1 MNFMKWIICKRY
13 LKIIHV
19 RSKNNLANY
28 YFNNERE
35 IMKKDYSKL
44 ADSIIEN
51 IGCAENVV
59 SLFHCATRL
68 RFALKNK
75 DLVKLDALKSTN
87 DVMGV
92 VDAADGYQVIIGNDV
107 SKVYDEIV
115 KKYNLKTLP
124 NSEENLDNNVNV
136 FQNILNTLST
146 IIGPAI
152 PLILCSGL
160 VSALLVIFT
169 KLGLSPESTTYTILS
184 MAGNIPLYFLPVLIG
199 FTSSKRFNTDTMLSV
214 FFSLVLVSPV
224 LLGLASSET
233 PVTLFGLPVVAADYS
248 SSLVPIIL
256 TIWAFKYVEKFV
268 KKIVPSAVKFVFVP
282 LLCIFIMLPIE
293 LCLTAPLGNYVGQL
307 LLSVMTWINNVAPWA
322 SVLVVGALAP
332 VLVLTGMHFALI
344 PIVFAQFAS
353 VGYDSMLFVAFIGMN
368 FSQFGVSLA
377 CAIKSKNAN
386 LKSLATSCAVTSFL
400 AGVTEPT
407 LYGICV
413 RMKKPLIA
421 TWIACVANAVFC
433 AITKVKVFS
442 FGAPSFFTMP
452 IFMNPDGSMANF
464 YFAIAAAALTIVV
477 SFAAT
482 WILGFDDSVYG
493 E

>member
-68 RFALKNK
+68 RFTLKNK

-124 NSEENLDNNVNV
+124 SSEENLDNNANV

-233 PVTLFGLPVVAADYS
+233 PVTLFGLPVAAADYS

>member
-1 MNFMKWIICKRY
+1 
-13 LKIIHV
+13 
-19 RSKNNLANY
+19 
-28 YFNNERE
+28 
-35 IMKKDYSKL
+35 MKKDYSKL
-44 ADSIIEN
+44 AENIIEL
-51 IGCAENVV
+51 IGGDNNVV

-68 RFALKNK
+68 RFALKDK
-75 DLVKLDALKSTN
+75 KEVKLDALKATKG
-87 DVMGV
+87 VMGV

-107 SKVYDEIV
+107 SKVYDEII
-115 KKYNLKTLP
+115 KKYNIKALP
-124 NSEENLDNNVNV
+124 NTDEVLDKSSNV
-136 FQNILNTLST
+136 FQNVLNTLST

-169 KLGLSPESTTYTILS
+169 KFGLSTESTTYTILS

-199 FTSSKRFNTDTMLSV
+199 YTSSKRFGTDTMLSM
-214 FFSLVLVSPV
+214 FFSLVLISPV

-233 PVTLFGLPVVAADYS
+233 PVTLFGLPVKAADYS
-248 SSLVPIIL
+248 STFVPIIL

-268 KKIVPSAVKFVFVP
+268 KKVVPSAVKFVFVP
-282 LLCIFIMLPIE
+282 LLCILIMLPIE

-307 LLSVMTWINNVAPWA
+307 LLSMMTAINNVAPWS

-332 VLVLTGMHFALI
+332 LLVLTGMHFALI
-344 PIVFAQFAS
+344 PLVFTQFAT
-353 VGYDSMLFVAFIGMN
+353 VGYDNMLFVAFIGMN

-377 CAIKSKNAN
+377 CAIKGKNVN
-386 LKSLATSCAVTSFL
+386 LKSLAASCALTSFL
-400 AGVTEPT
+400 AGVTEPA

-421 TWIACVANAVFC
+421 TWIACITNAVFC
-433 AITKVKVFS
+433 AVTQVKVFS

-452 IFMNPDGSMANF
+452 IFMNPDGSMSNF

>member
-1 MNFMKWIICKRY
+1 
-13 LKIIHV
+13 
-19 RSKNNLANY
+19 
-28 YFNNERE
+28 
-35 IMKKDYSKL
+35 MKKDYSKL
-44 ADSIIEN
+44 AENIIEL
-51 IGCAENVV
+51 IGGDNNVV

-68 RFALKNK
+68 RFALKDK
-75 DLVKLDALKSTN
+75 KEVKLDALKATKG
-87 DVMGV
+87 VMGV

-107 SKVYDEIV
+107 SKVYDEII
-115 KKYNLKTLP
+115 KKYDIKALP
-124 NSEENLDNNVNV
+124 NTYENLDKNSNI
-136 FQNILNTLST
+136 FQNVLNTLST

-169 KLGLSPESTTYTILS
+169 KFGLSTESTTYTILS

-199 FTSSKRFNTDTMLSV
+199 YTSSKRFGTDTMLSM
-214 FFSLVLVSPV
+214 FFSLVLISPV

-233 PVTLFGLPVVAADYS
+233 PVTLFGLPVKAADYS
-248 SSLVPIIL
+248 STLVPIIL

-268 KKIVPSAVKFVFVP
+268 KKVVPSAVKFVFVP
-282 LLCIFIMLPIE
+282 LLCILIMLPIE
-293 LCLTAPLGNYVGQL
+293 LCLTAPLGHYVGQL
-307 LLSVMTWINNVAPWA
+307 LLSMMTAINNVAPWS

-332 VLVLTGMHFALI
+332 LLVLTGMHFALI
-344 PIVFAQFAS
+344 PLVFTQFAT
-353 VGYDSMLFVAFIGMN
+353 VGYDNMLFVAFIGMN

-377 CAIKSKNAN
+377 CAIKGKNVN
-386 LKSLATSCAVTSFL
+386 LKSLAASCALTSFL
-400 AGVTEPT
+400 AGVTEPA

-421 TWIACVANAVFC
+421 TWIACITNAVFC
-433 AITKVKVFS
+433 AVTQVKVFS

-452 IFMNPDGSMANF
+452 IFMNPDGSMSNF

>member
-1 MNFMKWIICKRY
+1 
-13 LKIIHV
+13 
-19 RSKNNLANY
+19 
-28 YFNNERE
+28 
-35 IMKKDYSKL
+35 MKKDYSKL
-44 ADSIIEN
+44 AENIIEL
-51 IGCAENVV
+51 IGGDNNVV

-68 RFALKNK
+68 RFALKDK
-75 DLVKLDALKSTN
+75 KEVKLDELKATK

-92 VDAADGYQVIIGNDV
+92 ADAADGYQVIIGNDV
-107 SKVYDEIV
+107 SKVYDEII
-115 KKYNLKTLP
+115 KKYNIKTLP
-124 NSEENLDNNVNV
+124 NTDEVLDKSSNV
-136 FQNILNTLST
+136 FQNVLNTLST

-169 KLGLSPESTTYTILS
+169 KFGLSTESTTYTILS

-199 FTSSKRFNTDTMLSV
+199 YTSSKRFGTDTMLSM
-214 FFSLVLVSPV
+214 FFSLVLISPV

-233 PVTLFGLPVVAADYS
+233 PVTLFGLPVKAADYS
-248 SSLVPIIL
+248 STFVPIIL

-268 KKIVPSAVKFVFVP
+268 KKVVPSAVKFVFVP
-282 LLCIFIMLPIE
+282 LLCILIMLPIE

-307 LLSVMTWINNVAPWA
+307 LLSMMTAINNVAPWS

-332 VLVLTGMHFALI
+332 LLVLTGMHFALI
-344 PIVFAQFAS
+344 PLVFTQFAT
-353 VGYDSMLFVAFIGMN
+353 VGYDNMLFVAFIGMN

-377 CAIKSKNAN
+377 CAIKSKNVN
-386 LKSLATSCAVTSFL
+386 LKSLAASCALTSFL
-400 AGVTEPT
+400 AGVTEPA

-421 TWIACVANAVFC
+421 TWIACITNAVFC
-433 AITKVKVFS
+433 AVTQVKVFS

-452 IFMNPDGSMANF
+452 IFMNPDGSMSNF

>member
-1 MNFMKWIICKRY
+1 
-13 LKIIHV
+13 
-19 RSKNNLANY
+19 
-28 YFNNERE
+28 
-35 IMKKDYSKL
+35 MKKDYSKL
-44 ADSIIEN
+44 AENIIEL
-51 IGCAENVV
+51 IGGDNNVV

-68 RFALKNK
+68 RFALKDK
-75 DLVKLDALKSTN
+75 KEVKLDALKATKG
-87 DVMGV
+87 VMGV

-107 SKVYDEIV
+107 SKVYDEII
-115 KKYNLKTLP
+115 KKYNIKTLP
-124 NSEENLDNNVNV
+124 NTDEVLDKSSNV
-136 FQNILNTLST
+136 FQNVLNTLST

-169 KLGLSPESTTYTILS
+169 KFGLSTESTTYTILS

-199 FTSSKRFNTDTMLSV
+199 YTSSKRFGTDTMLSM
-214 FFSLVLVSPV
+214 FFSLVLISPV

-233 PVTLFGLPVVAADYS
+233 PVTLFGLPVKAADYS
-248 SSLVPIIL
+248 STFVPIIL

-268 KKIVPSAVKFVFVP
+268 KKVVPSAVKFVFVP
-282 LLCIFIMLPIE
+282 LLCILIMLPIE

-307 LLSVMTWINNVAPWA
+307 LLSMMTAINNVAPWS

-332 VLVLTGMHFALI
+332 LLVLTGMHFALI
-344 PIVFAQFAS
+344 PLVFTQFAT
-353 VGYDSMLFVAFIGMN
+353 VGYDNMLFVAFIGMN

-377 CAIKSKNAN
+377 CAIKSKNVN
-386 LKSLATSCAVTSFL
+386 LKSLAASCALTSFL
-400 AGVTEPT
+400 AGVTEPA

-421 TWIACVANAVFC
+421 TWIACITNAVFC
-433 AITKVKVFS
+433 AITQVKVFS

-452 IFMNPDGSMANF
+452 IFMNPNGSMSNF

>member
-1 MNFMKWIICKRY
+1 
-13 LKIIHV
+13 
-19 RSKNNLANY
+19 
-28 YFNNERE
+28 
-35 IMKKDYSKL
+35 MKKDYSKL
-44 ADSIIEN
+44 AENIIEL
-51 IGCAENVV
+51 IGGDNNVV

-68 RFALKNK
+68 RFALKDK
-75 DLVKLDALKSTN
+75 KEVRLDELKATK

-92 VDAADGYQVIIGNDV
+92 ADAADGYQVIIGNDV
-107 SKVYDEIV
+107 SKVYDEII
-115 KKYNLKTLP
+115 KKYDIKALP
-124 NSEENLDNNVNV
+124 NTDENLDKNSNI
-136 FQNILNTLST
+136 FQNVLNTLST

-169 KLGLSPESTTYTILS
+169 KFGLSTESTTYTILS
-184 MAGNIPLYFLPVLIG
+184 MAGNVPLYFLPVLIG
-199 FTSSKRFNTDTMLSV
+199 YTSSKRFGTDTMLSM
-214 FFSLVLVSPV
+214 FLSLVLISPV

-233 PVTLFGLPVVAADYS
+233 PVTLFGLPVKAADYS
-248 SSLVPIIL
+248 STLVPIIL

-268 KKIVPSAVKFVFVP
+268 KKVVPSAVKFVFVP
-282 LLCIFIMLPIE
+282 LLCILIMLPIE

-307 LLSVMTWINNVAPWA
+307 LLSMMTAINNVAPWS

-332 VLVLTGMHFALI
+332 LLVLTGMHFALI
-344 PIVFAQFAS
+344 PLVFTQFAT
-353 VGYDSMLFVAFIGMN
+353 VGYDNMLFVAFIGMN

-377 CAIKSKNAN
+377 CAIKSKNVN
-386 LKSLATSCAVTSFL
+386 LKSLATSCAITSFL

-421 TWIACVANAVFC
+421 TWIACITNAVFC
-433 AITKVKVFS
+433 AVTQVKVFS

-452 IFMNPDGSMANF
+452 IFMNPDGSMSNF
-464 YFAIAAAALTIVV
+464 DFAIAAAALTIVV

>member
-1 MNFMKWIICKRY
+1 
-13 LKIIHV
+13 
-19 RSKNNLANY
+19 
-28 YFNNERE
+28 
-35 IMKKDYSKL
+35 MKKDYSKL

-51 IGCAENVV
+51 IGGAENVV

-75 DLVKLDALKSTN
+75 DAVKLDALKATN

-92 VDAADGYQVIIGNDV
+92 ADAADGYQVIIGNDV

-115 KKYNLKTLP
+115 KKHNLKTLP
-124 NSEENLDNNVNV
+124 NSEENLDNNSNV

-146 IIGPAI
+146 IIGPVI

-169 KLGLSPESTTYTILS
+169 KFGLSTESTTYTILS

-199 FTSSKRFNTDTMLSV
+199 YTSSKRFGTDTMLSM

-233 PVTLFGLPVVAADYS
+233 PVTLFTLPVGAADYS
-248 SSLVPIIL
+248 STLVPIIL

-307 LLSVMTWINNVAPWA
+307 LLSFMTWVNGVAPWA

-344 PIVFAQFAS
+344 PLVFAQFAS

-421 TWIACVANAVFC
+421 TWIACVVNAVFC
-433 AITKVKVFS
+433 AITQVKVFS

-452 IFMNPDGSMANF
+452 IFMNPNGSMANF

-482 WILGFDDSVYG
+482 WILGFDDSLYG

>member
-1 MNFMKWIICKRY
+1 
-13 LKIIHV
+13 
-19 RSKNNLANY
+19 
-28 YFNNERE
+28 
-35 IMKKDYSKL
+35 MKKDYSKL
-44 ADSIIEN
+44 AENIIEL
-51 IGCAENVV
+51 IGGDNNVV

-68 RFALKNK
+68 RFALKDK
-75 DLVKLDALKSTN
+75 KEVKLDELKATK

-92 VDAADGYQVIIGNDV
+92 ADAADGYQVIIGNDV
-107 SKVYDEIV
+107 SKVYDEII
-115 KKYNLKTLP
+115 KKYDIKALP
-124 NSEENLDNNVNV
+124 NTDENLDKNSNI
-136 FQNILNTLST
+136 FQNVLNTLST

-169 KLGLSPESTTYTILS
+169 KFGLSTESTTYTILS
-184 MAGNIPLYFLPVLIG
+184 MAGNAPLYFLPVLIG
-199 FTSSKRFNTDTMLSV
+199 YTSSKRFGTDTMLSM
-214 FFSLVLVSPV
+214 FFSLVLISPV

-233 PVTLFGLPVVAADYS
+233 PVTLFGLPVKAADYS
-248 SSLVPIIL
+248 STLVPIIL

-268 KKIVPSAVKFVFVP
+268 KKVVPSAVKFVFVP
-282 LLCIFIMLPIE
+282 LLCILIMLPIE

-307 LLSVMTWINNVAPWA
+307 LLSMMTAINNVAPWS

-332 VLVLTGMHFALI
+332 FLVLTGMHFALI
-344 PIVFAQFAS
+344 PLVFAQFAT

-377 CAIKSKNAN
+377 CAIKSKNVN
-386 LKSLATSCAVTSFL
+386 LKSLATSCAITSFL

-421 TWIACVANAVFC
+421 TWIACITNAVFC
-433 AITKVKVFS
+433 AITQVKVFS

-452 IFMNPDGSMANF
+452 IFMNPDGSMSNF

>member
-1 MNFMKWIICKRY
+1 
-13 LKIIHV
+13 
-19 RSKNNLANY
+19 
-28 YFNNERE
+28 
-35 IMKKDYSKL
+35 MKKDYSKL
-44 ADSIIEN
+44 AENIIEL
-51 IGCAENVV
+51 IGGDNNVV

-68 RFALKNK
+68 RFALKDK
-75 DLVKLDALKSTN
+75 KEVKLDALKATKG
-87 DVMGV
+87 VMGV

-107 SKVYDEIV
+107 SKVYDEII
-115 KKYNLKTLP
+115 KKYNIKTLP
-124 NSEENLDNNVNV
+124 NTDEVLDKSSNV
-136 FQNILNTLST
+136 FQNVLNTLST

-169 KLGLSPESTTYTILS
+169 KFGLSTESTTYTILS

-199 FTSSKRFNTDTMLSV
+199 YTSSKRFGTDTMLSM
-214 FFSLVLVSPV
+214 FFSLVLISPV

-233 PVTLFGLPVVAADYS
+233 PVTLFGLPVKAADYS
-248 SSLVPIIL
+248 STFVPIIL

-268 KKIVPSAVKFVFVP
+268 KKVVPSAVKFVFVP
-282 LLCIFIMLPIE
+282 LLCILIMLPIE

-307 LLSVMTWINNVAPWA
+307 LLSMMTAINNVAPWS

-332 VLVLTGMHFALI
+332 LLVLTGMHFALI
-344 PIVFAQFAS
+344 PLVFTQFAT
-353 VGYDSMLFVAFIGMN
+353 VGYDNMLFVAFIGMN

-377 CAIKSKNAN
+377 CAIKGKNVN
-386 LKSLATSCAVTSFL
+386 LKSLAASCALTSFL
-400 AGVTEPT
+400 AGVTEPA

-421 TWIACVANAVFC
+421 TWIACITNAVFC
-433 AITKVKVFS
+433 AVTQVKVFS

-452 IFMNPDGSMANF
+452 IFMNPDGSMSNF